1 MKKRKRGSPGD
12 VSSQQNRKDQRTLQH
27 SGVKASRLTRSQS
40 ATGDVV
46 LSHFHEM
53 IGEAL
58 LGSCKPGPRWLRAV
72 PGGLWAQQDFN
83 YCGRPE
89 AAE

>member
-1 MKKRKRGSPGD
+1 MSLPNKTGRIKGPYS
-12 VSSQQNRKDQRTLQH
+12 

-58 LGSCKPGPRWLRAV
+58 LGS
-72 PGGLWAQQDFN
+72 
-83 YCGRPE
+83 
-89 AAE
+89 